1 MKIKD
6 EKKVK
11 YRRKGRETRV
21 KRENDE
27 SEGGGKAIRME

>member
-11 YRRKGRETRV
+11 YRRKGRETIL
-21 KRENDE
+21 KRENE
-27 SEGGGKAIRME
+27 EREGGGKAVRIE